1 MRLGGAPAVT
11 TASSTSTSASS
22 HSHSRRSLV
31 PTSRHG
37 RRRELSLARSESAVT
52 RSATTRLPLRR
63 RRFLRRRAIRASS
76 TSSSSPLEEP
86 SSDVIDKGN
95 AATTDEPTK
104 KEERLAESKSK
115 KLKADD
121 VNKLQL
127 SLERAQARLAAFR
140 AQEALEREVEDAGDA
155 PLVPS
160 PVREPVAVSSSSSSL
175 SSSSGLEK
183 PTEEGARLR
192 SRVIGWFGDVG
203 RAIMNSRDEDDAL
216 DADGNVRSEAKDG
229 VIVDDERDSESDD
242 DIAALENTN
251 EDKEEKGKE
260 SKSNKKPTPNVQG
273 GWFRWTDGWRVS
285 ESIENITSASWI
297 PSNVVV
303 VGGDQLENTDDSGD
317 EVDLLQRVPLPPW
330 IRQRLFGKRNDPFS
344 SSTATQDKGED
355 EEDVMAYK
363 GTISMR
369 SVDSAI
375 RDASATAMNV
385 TAAAVD
391 KLDSAIRGIETVEE
405 TALKQGKF
413 QQDSVALQILQETL
427 KDARASADEARQAN
441 QALEAAVREV
451 TRVQEGLKAGLSS
464 EDAFDA
470 LEQAKAAV
478 VRQATSS
485 NAAVADAL
493 KQLSY
498 IATRIEQIGGDLVI
512 DDAATQSSKSQR
524 RGLMG
529 AISNARRSAQDAL
542 VASELTQTVARLTSF
557 AKGNDSAATRKSQ
570 ADELSEMVKP
580 ALQKVVANALTP
592 VNDDE
597 INSARLACTLSAWVY
612 YLPQM
617 QHALPRN
624 GLRLITSSLDANEVI
639 PSATF
644 RKGKNLVEDSVE
656 RAEREWEQTLSA
668 AQVSAKKDV
677 VAEMEASKL
686 AAEAVERAAD
696 AFRVAAE
703 LKVESGADSE
713 AAQEKTRIAKQLAL
727 EAKSK
732 LDAVSEISA
741 ANKRKIEKWK
751 MQYELAELENRM
763 QKTVIEQQKK
773 KEAER
778 LRTDRIENASLP
790 VNFCVAAQDETATL
804 WVVVEGSTNFASW
817 QANLTF
823 QPVTFEDESL
833 GVHVHR
839 GAYTAAKTMYR
850 RVEQAVKEHVAKH
863 GARARVRITG
873 HSIGGS
879 IASILGLML
888 LVRNGAPRYALADI
902 WAFGAPYVMSGGDAL
917 LARLGLPRTF
927 MRVVMMGDDVVPRS
941 FSCYYPRW
949 ARSILETAPGPFN
962 VDTSGANF
970 LDEQM
975 FYVPMGDLFML
986 QAMNGDPHPLL
997 PPGPGLYVLDGDG
1010 VYEMLA
1016 TRARQG
1022 EDVGDDEAWL
1032 NRRRSVSDLMW
1043 YDGDD
1048 SESDSDSEETNDNLG
1063 MNQLA
1068 CLTQSDAALTASLIV
1083 SHIKADELLEREGGG
1098 IVDVLNERSR
1108 DAAQRVLMNT
1118 PHPLTILSKPA
1129 AYGDHGI
1136 ISRHHNPF
1144 NYSKALSN
1152 ARKMKSPSSSSRKTS
1167 QWYIDGAP
1175 ATRPTDSK

>member
-1 MRLGGAPAVT
+1 MDAPAKT
-11 TASSTSTSASS
+11 
-22 HSHSRRSLV
+22 
-31 PTSRHG
+31 
-37 RRRELSLARSESAVT
+37 EE
-52 RSATTRLPLRR
+52 
-63 RRFLRRRAIRASS
+63 RRAA
-76 TSSSSPLEEP
+76 
-86 SSDVIDKGN
+86 
-95 AATTDEPTK
+95 
-104 KEERLAESKSK
+104 SKSK
-115 KLKADD
+115 LNLD
-121 VNKLQL
+121 VNELQL

-140 AQEALEREVEDAGDA
+140 AQEVLERENEGDVNDAA
-155 PLVPS
+155 LVS
-160 PVREPVAVSSSSSSL
+160 SSSVREPVGAVSA
-175 SSSSGLEK
+175 SSGLGK
-183 PTEEGARLR
+183 PEDEGGANLR
-192 SRVIGWFGDVG
+192 NRVIGWFG
-203 RAIMNSRDEDDAL
+203 AIMNSRDEDDDL
-216 DADGNVRSEAKDG
+216 DTDGNVKAEAKDG
-229 VIVDDERDSESDD
+229 AIVDGGGGSENND
-242 DIAALENTN
+242 DIAGQKMAKTKAVENTRE
-251 EDKEEKGKE
+251 EDKDENGAE
-260 SKSNKKPTPNVQG
+260 SKSKDKPAPNVQG

-297 PSNVVV
+297 PGS
-303 VGGDQLENTDDSGD
+303 GGGGGVRQSEFEENTDDSGD
-317 EVDLLQRVPLPPW
+317 EIDLLQRVPLPPW
-330 IRQRLFGKRNDPFS
+330 IRQRMFGKRNDPSS
-344 SSTATQDKGED
+344 SSTAVQEKGED

-391 KLDSAIRGIETVEE
+391 KLDSAIQGIEKVEE
-405 TALKQGKF
+405 TAVKEGKF
-413 QQDSVALQILQETL
+413 QQDSVALKILQETL

-451 TRVQEGLKAGLSS
+451 TRVQEGLKAGLSG

-557 AKGNDSAATRKSQ
+557 AKGDDSAATRKSQ

-597 INSARLACTLSAWVY
+597 INSARLACSLSAWVY

-644 RKGKNLVEDSVE
+644 RKGKNLVQDSVE
-656 RAEREWEQTLSA
+656 RAERDWEQTLA
-668 AQVSAKKDV
+668 AARATAKKDA
-677 VAEMEASKL
+677 VAEMEATKL
-686 AAEAVERAAD
+686 AAEAAERAAD

-703 LKVESGADSE
+703 LKDESGAHSE
-713 AAQEKTRIAKQLAL
+713 AVQEKTRIAKQLAL

-732 LDAVSEISA
+732 LDAASEISA

-751 MQYELAELENRM
+751 MQYELAELENQM

-773 KEAER
+773 MEAER

-902 WAFGAPYVMSGGDAL
+902 WAFGAPYVMTGGDAL

-927 MRVVMMGDDVVPRS
+927 MRIVMMGDDVVPRS

-975 FYVPMGDLFML
+975 FYVPMGDLYML

-1048 SESDSDSEETNDNLG
+1048 SDSDSDSKETNDNLG

-1083 SHIKADELLEREGGG
+1083 SHIKADELLEGEGGG

-1152 ARKMKSPSSSSRKTS
+1152 ARKMKNPSSRKPS

-1175 ATRPTDSK
+1175 ATRPTDPR

>member
-1 MRLGGAPAVT
+1 MDAPAKT
-11 TASSTSTSASS
+11 
-22 HSHSRRSLV
+22 
-31 PTSRHG
+31 
-37 RRRELSLARSESAVT
+37 EE
-52 RSATTRLPLRR
+52 
-63 RRFLRRRAIRASS
+63 RRAA
-76 TSSSSPLEEP
+76 
-86 SSDVIDKGN
+86 
-95 AATTDEPTK
+95 
-104 KEERLAESKSK
+104 SKSK
-115 KLKADD
+115 LNLD
-121 VNKLQL
+121 VNELQL

-140 AQEALEREVEDAGDA
+140 AQEVLERENEGDVNDAA
-155 PLVPS
+155 LVS
-160 PVREPVAVSSSSSSL
+160 SSSVREPVGAVSA
-175 SSSSGLEK
+175 SSGLGK
-183 PTEEGARLR
+183 PEDEGGANLR
-192 SRVIGWFGDVG
+192 NRVIGWFG
-203 RAIMNSRDEDDAL
+203 AIMNSRDEDDDL
-216 DADGNVRSEAKDG
+216 DTDGNVKAEAKDG
-229 VIVDDERDSESDD
+229 AIVDGGGGSENND
-242 DIAALENTN
+242 DIAGQKMAKTKAVENTRE
-251 EDKEEKGKE
+251 EDKDENGAE
-260 SKSNKKPTPNVQG
+260 SKSKDKPAPNVQG

-297 PSNVVV
+297 PGS
-303 VGGDQLENTDDSGD
+303 GGGGGVRQSEFEENTDDSGD
-317 EVDLLQRVPLPPW
+317 EIDLLQRVPLPPW
-330 IRQRLFGKRNDPFS
+330 IRQRMFGKRNDPSS
-344 SSTATQDKGED
+344 SSTAVQEKGED

-391 KLDSAIRGIETVEE
+391 KLDSAIQGIEKVEE
-405 TALKQGKF
+405 TAVKEGKF
-413 QQDSVALQILQETL
+413 QQDSVALKILQETL

-451 TRVQEGLKAGLSS
+451 TRVQEGLKAGLSG

-557 AKGNDSAATRKSQ
+557 AKGDDSAATRKSQ

-597 INSARLACTLSAWVY
+597 INSARLACSLSAWVY

-644 RKGKNLVEDSVE
+644 RKGKNLVQDSVE
-656 RAEREWEQTLSA
+656 RAERDWEQTLA
-668 AQVSAKKDV
+668 AARATAKKDA
-677 VAEMEASKL
+677 VAEMEATKL
-686 AAEAVERAAD
+686 AAEAAERAAD

-703 LKVESGADSE
+703 LKDESGAHSE
-713 AAQEKTRIAKQLAL
+713 AVQEKTRIAKQLAL

-732 LDAVSEISA
+732 LDAASEISA

-751 MQYELAELENRM
+751 MQYELAELENQM

-773 KEAER
+773 MEAER

-902 WAFGAPYVMSGGDAL
+902 WAFGAPYVMTGGDAL

-927 MRVVMMGDDVVPRS
+927 MRIVMMGDDVVPRS

-975 FYVPMGDLFML
+975 FYVPMGDLYML

-1032 NRRRSVSDLMW
+1032 NRRRSVGDLMW

-1048 SESDSDSEETNDNLG
+1048 SDSDSDSKETNDNLG

-1083 SHIKADELLEREGGG
+1083 SHIKADELLEGEGGG

-1152 ARKMKSPSSSSRKTS
+1152 ARKMKNPSSRKPS

-1175 ATRPTDSK
+1175 ATRPTDPR

>member
-1 MRLGGAPAVT
+1 MRLGGVPVVT
-11 TASSTSTSASS
+11 TASSSYS
-22 HSHSRRSLV
+22 HRSRV
-31 PTSRHG
+31 ATSRHG
-37 RRRELSLARSESAVT
+37 RRRTLSLALSESTVT
-52 RSATTRLPLRR
+52 GRRTTRLPASRRLRLLRR
-63 RRFLRRRAIRASS
+63 RVIRASS
-76 TSSSSPLEEP
+76 SSSSSLGES
-86 SSDVIDKGN
+86 SSDGIDKGD
-95 AATTDEPTK
+95 AGTTDEPTK
-104 KEERLAESKSK
+104 KEERRAASK
-115 KLKADD
+115 KSTLNVD
-121 VNKLQL
+121 VNELQL

-140 AQEALEREVEDAGDA
+140 AQEALERENEEDASDA
-155 PLVPS
+155 ALMS
-160 PVREPVAVSSSSSSL
+160 SSVREPVGAVSA
-175 SSSSGLEK
+175 SSGLGK
-183 PTEEGARLR
+183 PEVEGGAGLR
-192 SRVIGWFGDVG
+192 NRVIGWFG
-203 RAIMNSRDEDDAL
+203 AIMNSRDEDDEL
-216 DADGNVRSEAKDG
+216 DTDGNVKAEAKDG
-229 VIVDDERDSESDD
+229 VIVDDGGGSENDD
-242 DIAALENTN
+242 DIAGQKMAKTKEEENTRE
-251 EDKEEKGKE
+251 EDKEENGTG
-260 SKSNKKPTPNVQG
+260 SKSTDKPAPNVQG

-297 PSNVVV
+297 PGSGGVVR
-303 VGGDQLENTDDSGD
+303 QAESEENADDSGD
-317 EVDLLQRVPLPPW
+317 EIDLLQRVPLPPW
-330 IRQRLFGKRNDPFS
+330 IRQRMFGKRSDPSS
-344 SSTATQDKGED
+344 SSTAAQEKGED

-391 KLDSAIRGIETVEE
+391 KLDSAIQGIEKVEE
-405 TALKQGKF
+405 TALKEGKF
-413 QQDSVALQILQETL
+413 QQDSVALKILQETL

-451 TRVQEGLKAGLSS
+451 TRVQEGLKAGLSG

-557 AKGNDSAATRKSQ
+557 AKGDDSAATRKSQ

-597 INSARLACTLSAWVY
+597 INSARLACSLSAWVY

-624 GLRLITSSLDANEVI
+624 GLRLITSSLDVNEVI

-656 RAEREWEQTLSA
+656 RAEREWEHTLAA
-668 AQVSAKKDV
+668 AQASAKKDA
-677 VAEMEASKL
+677 VAEMEATKL
-686 AAEAVERAAD
+686 AAEAAERAAD

-732 LDAVSEISA
+732 LDAASEISA

-751 MQYELAELENRM
+751 MQYELAELENQM

-773 KEAER
+773 MEAER

-927 MRVVMMGDDVVPRS
+927 MRIVMMGDDVVPRS

-975 FYVPMGDLFML
+975 FYVPMGDLYML

-1083 SHIKADELLEREGGG
+1083 SHIKADELLEGEGGG

-1152 ARKMKSPSSSSRKTS
+1152 ARKMKNPSSSSRKPS

-1175 ATRPTDSK
+1175 ATRPTDPR

>member
-1 MRLGGAPAVT
+1 MRLGGVAAVT
-11 TASSTSTSASS
+11 TASSSYAHRARVATN
-22 HSHSRRSLV
+22 RRQ
-31 PTSRHG
+31 G
-37 RRRELSLARSESAVT
+37 RRRALSLARSESTVT
-52 RSATTRLPLRR
+52 GRRTTRLPASRRLRLLRR
-63 RRFLRRRAIRASS
+63 RVIRASS
-76 TSSSSPLEEP
+76 SSSSSSPLGES
-86 SSDVIDKGN
+86 SSDGIDEGDAGTMDAPAK
-95 AATTDEPTK
+95 T
-104 KEERLAESKSK
+104 EERCATSKSK
-115 KLKADD
+115 LNVD
-121 VNKLQL
+121 VNELQL

-140 AQEALEREVEDAGDA
+140 AREVLERENEGDVNDAA
-155 PLVPS
+155 LVSPS
-160 PVREPVAVSSSSSSL
+160 SAREPVGAVSA
-175 SSSSGLEK
+175 SSGLGK
-183 PTEEGARLR
+183 LEEELAPRLR
-192 SRVIGWFGDVG
+192 NRVIGWFG
-203 RAIMNSRDEDDAL
+203 AIMNSRDEDDEL
-216 DADGNVRSEAKDG
+216 DTDGNVKAEAKDG
-229 VIVDDERDSESDD
+229 VIVDDGGGSENDE
-242 DIAALENTN
+242 AGQKMVKKTKREENTRM
-251 EDKEEKGKE
+251 EDKDENGAE
-260 SKSNKKPTPNVQG
+260 SKSKDKPAPNVQG

-297 PSNVVV
+297 PGS
-303 VGGDQLENTDDSGD
+303 GGGGVRQSGLEENTDDSGD
-317 EVDLLQRVPLPPW
+317 EIDLLQRVPLPPW
-330 IRQRLFGKRNDPFS
+330 IRQRMFGKRNGPSS
-344 SSTATQDKGED
+344 SSTAVQEKGED

-391 KLDSAIRGIETVEE
+391 KLDSAIQGIEKVEE
-405 TALKQGKF
+405 TALKEGKF
-413 QQDSVALQILQETL
+413 QQDSVALKILQETL

-451 TRVQEGLKAGLSS
+451 TRVQEGLKAGLSG

-529 AISNARRSAQDAL
+529 AISNARRSAQEAL

-557 AKGNDSAATRKSQ
+557 AKGDDSAATRKSQ

-580 ALQKVVANALTP
+580 ALQKVVANALAP

-597 INSARLACTLSAWVY
+597 INSARLACSLSAWVY

-644 RKGKNLVEDSVE
+644 RKGKNLVQDSVE
-656 RAEREWEQTLSA
+656 RAERDWEQTLA
-668 AQVSAKKDV
+668 AARATAKKDA
-677 VAEMEASKL
+677 VAEMEATKL
-686 AAEAVERAAD
+686 AAEAAERAAD

-703 LKVESGADSE
+703 LKDESDAHSE
-713 AAQEKTRIAKQLAL
+713 AVQEKTRIAKQLAL

-732 LDAVSEISA
+732 LDAASEISA

-751 MQYELAELENRM
+751 MQYELAELENQM

-773 KEAER
+773 MEAER

-850 RVEQAVKEHVAKH
+850 RVEQAVKEHIAKH

-902 WAFGAPYVMSGGDAL
+902 WAFGAPYVMTGGDAL

-927 MRVVMMGDDVVPRS
+927 MRIVMMGDDVVPRS

-975 FYVPMGDLFML
+975 FYVPMGDLYML

-1048 SESDSDSEETNDNLG
+1048 SDSDSDSEETNDNLG

-1083 SHIKADELLEREGGG
+1083 SHIKADELLEGEGGG

-1152 ARKMKSPSSSSRKTS
+1152 ARKMKNPSSSSRKPS

-1175 ATRPTDSK
+1175 ATRPTDPR

>member
-1 MRLGGAPAVT
+1 M
-11 TASSTSTSASS
+11 
-22 HSHSRRSLV
+22 
-31 PTSRHG
+31 
-37 RRRELSLARSESAVT
+37 
-52 RSATTRLPLRR
+52 
-63 RRFLRRRAIRASS
+63 
-76 TSSSSPLEEP
+76 
-86 SSDVIDKGN
+86 
-95 AATTDEPTK
+95 DEPTK
-104 KEERLAESKSK
+104 KEERRAASKKSK
-115 KLKADD
+115 LNVD
-121 VNKLQL
+121 VNELQL

-140 AQEALEREVEDAGDA
+140 SQEALERENEEDASDA
-155 PLVPS
+155 ALMS
-160 PVREPVAVSSSSSSL
+160 SSSVREPVGAMSA
-175 SSSSGLEK
+175 SSGLGK
-183 PTEEGARLR
+183 PEDEGGANLR
-192 SRVIGWFGDVG
+192 NRVIGWFG
-203 RAIMNSRDEDDAL
+203 AIMNSRDEDDENL
-216 DADGNVRSEAKDG
+216 DTDGNVKAEAKYG
-229 VIVDDERDSESDD
+229 VIVDDGGGSENDG
-242 DIAALENTN
+242 DIAGQKTAKTKEVESTRE
-251 EDKEEKGKE
+251 EDKEENGTE
-260 SKSNKKPTPNVQG
+260 SKSKDKPAPNVQG

-297 PSNVVV
+297 PGSGGVVR
-303 VGGDQLENTDDSGD
+303 QSELQENANDDSGD
-317 EVDLLQRVPLPPW
+317 DIDLLQRVPLPPW
-330 IRQRLFGKRNDPFS
+330 IRQRMFGKRSDPSS
-344 SSTATQDKGED
+344 SSTAAEEKGED

-363 GTISMR
+363 ATISMR

-391 KLDSAIRGIETVEE
+391 KLDSAIQGIEKVEE
-405 TALKQGKF
+405 TALKEGKF
-413 QQDSVALQILQETL
+413 QQDSVALKILQETL

-451 TRVQEGLKAGLSS
+451 TRVQEGLKAGLSG

-557 AKGNDSAATRKSQ
+557 AKGDDSAATRKSQ

-597 INSARLACTLSAWVY
+597 INSARLACSLSAWVY

-656 RAEREWEQTLSA
+656 RAEREWEHTLAA
-668 AQVSAKKDV
+668 AQASAKKDA
-677 VAEMEASKL
+677 VAEMEATKL
-686 AAEAVERAAD
+686 AAEAAERAAD

-732 LDAVSEISA
+732 LDAASEISA

-751 MQYELAELENRM
+751 MQYELAELENQM

-773 KEAER
+773 MEAER

-804 WVVVEGSTNFASW
+804 WVVIEGSTNFASW

-927 MRVVMMGDDVVPRS
+927 MRIVMMGDDVVPRS

-975 FYVPMGDLFML
+975 FYVPMGDLYML

-1083 SHIKADELLEREGGG
+1083 SHIKADELLEGEGGG

-1152 ARKMKSPSSSSRKTS
+1152 ARKMKNPSSSSRKPS

-1175 ATRPTDSK
+1175 ATRPTDPR